1 MQFVS
6 DPSIALKIREMR
18 KRVCWQH
25 PLFFD
30 KNINQTKLVLEDEE
44 SEHQDFSFLVMGDSG
59 TGQYRGDSPQRRIM
73 EMLLAHGENSSFALH
88 TGDVVYLV
96 GSNEQYSE
104 NFIDPYREW
113 LVGGS
118 QPENI
123 AYDRM
128 VFKFPFFPVPGNH
141 DYYDLPWI
149 WGLISQVTLPL
160 RKLFQRQFDLDV
172 GWHGSNKGDTYAR
185 AFLDYLCGLSDSELQ
200 QHLDTHYP
208 SASQSERCL
217 RYRPGEF
224 TRLPNRY
231 YQFRKGGIDFF
242 ALDSNTFNAPQS
254 LPDTEAGKLRRQQLL
269 EDRQAL
275 MQKKTEV
282 LRAAAVET
290 ATTMNLDIEEAYS
303 KVEQLE
309 EQVLDIDKQLARST
323 ESTIDID
330 QLTWLK
336 RQLIKSWQDRD
347 VRGRILFFHHP
358 PYVTEA
364 TKWYQGQTLA
374 VRQNLRWVLNQV
386 QREVGELTQERPI
399 MDLVINGHAHCLEY
413 LKTGDTGQADSH
425 LNWVVCGG
433 SGFSLRRQRAEGPEL
448 TENSDGETE
457 RVVARSHL
465 YIGRNGHGS
474 QKRRPYSGLR
484 IDVKAGTPPKIILQ
498 PLVVERFQHQW
509 HNHVLDAIE
518 L

>member
-1 MQFVS
+1 M
-6 DPSIALKIREMR
+6 
-18 KRVCWQH
+18 
-25 PLFFD
+25 
-30 KNINQTKLVLEDEE
+30 
-44 SEHQDFSFLVMGDSG
+44 
-59 TGQYRGDSPQRRIM
+59 
-73 EMLLAHGENSSFALH
+73 
-88 TGDVVYLV
+88 
-96 GSNEQYSE
+96 
-104 NFIDPYREW
+104 
-113 LVGGS
+113 
-118 QPENI
+118 
-123 AYDRM
+123 
-128 VFKFPFFPVPGNH
+128 
-141 DYYDLPWI
+141 
-149 WGLISQVTLPL
+149 
-160 RKLFQRQFDLDV
+160 
-172 GWHGSNKGDTYAR
+172 
-185 AFLDYLCGLSDSELQ
+185 DYLYGLSDSELQ

-231 YQFRKGGIDFF
+231 YQFRLYEIDFF

-323 ESTIDID
+323 ESTINID

-336 RQLIKSWQDRD
+336 RQLIKSWRED

-374 VRQNLRWVLNQV
+374 VRQNLRWVLIPIS
-386 QREVGELTQERPI
+386 LQEC
-399 MDLVINGHAHCLEY
+399 NF
-413 LKTGDTGQADSH
+413 
-425 LNWVVCGG
+425 N
-433 SGFSLRRQRAEGPEL
+433 
-448 TENSDGETE
+448 
-457 RVVARSHL
+457 
-465 YIGRNGHGS
+465 
-474 QKRRPYSGLR
+474 
-484 IDVKAGTPPKIILQ
+484 
-498 PLVVERFQHQW
+498 
-509 HNHVLDAIE
+509 
-518 L
+518 